1 MVADLAHRHNL
12 DERQVVATGMAPS
25 QHVRQFVLVDAF
37 HGDGVDF
44 DLEARRVGRCQSVH
58 HSVKAPPAG
67 NGEEFFR
74 VIGYL
79 ELILYH
85 YKMMVV
91 LEFMVLGLEF
101 ILRQVMNSIL
111 VLITLWH
118 FKMEKLLVVEI
129 GLI

>member
-1 MVADLAHRHNL
+1 MIDSLYNSKEMELLLNIGKNDQEKKELVHAPRDAEGRESKLWLTSETEQNDIYNAICHGHRIVDTMEAL
-12 DERQVVATGMAPS
+12 MRDEV
-25 QHVRQFVLVDAF
+25 
-37 HGDGVDF
+37 
-44 DLEARRVGRCQSVH
+44 
-58 HSVKAPPAG
+58 
-67 NGEEFFR
+67 
-74 VIGYL
+74 Y
-79 ELILYH
+79 LYH

-111 VLITLWH
+111 VLITQWH